1 MIQFQCT
8 VDSNGNILCN
18 GGYVVDLKAATSAH
32 YIVGGTPTSLLTA
45 TEDLRTSTSAAPIFL
60 GGGGGNVQSTG
71 TITTTLSPVGW
82 FGQTDIDE
90 WTDSVGNK
98 VIADFG
104 AGTAEIVDPTNTAIA
119 TFSGSFT
126 FAPVGTFTATTF
138 GEDTYNGGTAFTLDI
153 SYDGVRRTS
162 KANVLTSRG
171 TAQDGEYT
179 LTAFREWTNTTWI
192 LTTNSDG
199 TAQINDGTDDVA
211 TRSADYSP
219 DSPSGTFTSTA
230 YGETTYGDSQPFNMA
245 VTLSPAFP
253 KLGYVYI
260 EITKTGS
267 TFSDANGPF
276 FATTLPANS
285 STLEVVPIAY
295 SDGDG
300 RLLQIHEGSILWR

>member
-1 MIQFQCT
+1 MTQFLCT

-18 GGYVVDLKAATSAH
+18 GGYVVDLKAATSTH

-60 GGGGGNVQSTG
+60 GGGGGSVKSDS
-71 TITTTLSPVGW
+71 TITATLSPVGW

-104 AGTAEIVDPTNTAIA
+104 AGTAEIVDPSNTAIA
-119 TFSGSFT
+119 TFTGSFT
-126 FAPVGTFTATTF
+126 IAPVGTFTATTF

-153 SYDGVRRTS
+153 SYDGTRRTS
-162 KANVLTSRG
+162 TANVLVSRG
-171 TAQDGEYT
+171 TAQGGEYP
-179 LTAFREWTNTTWI
+179 LTGFREWVNTTWL

-219 DSPSGTFTSTA
+219 DSPSGTYASTA
-230 YGETTYGDSQPFNMA
+230 YGDTTYGDSQPFNMA

-253 KLGYVYI
+253 KLGYVYLEI
-260 EITKTGS
+260 EKSGS
-267 TFSDANGPF
+267 NFTAVTGPF
-276 FATTLPANS
+276 FSASLPANA
-285 STLEVVPIAY
+285 THLEYVPIAY
-295 SDGDG
+295 SDGNG
-300 RLLQIHEGSILWR
+300 LLIQIHEGSILWR